1 MATKTTAA
9 RNDNIEVLLEQSC
22 KTVSGKSDLIFNIGN
37 DAENQLMLRIKS
49 NSGGGYFADS
59 WISIKTILD
68 TLTRLETGN
77 GFSSFALAELT
88 EGRSANTP
96 AFVAA
101 ALKALGILKPMEG
114 KQRRYELGDVEG
126 FLSKA
131 KQLQSGKLPQQT
143 SSGRKPATKAK
154 AKAKAAPKA
163 KAKAPRKSPAAS
175 RKGK

>member
-96 AFVAA
+96 
-101 ALKALGILKPMEG
+101 PTE
-114 KQRRYELGDVEG
+114 
-126 FLSKA
+126 S
-131 KQLQSGKLPQQT
+131 T
-143 SSGRKPATKAK
+143 
-154 AKAKAAPKA
+154 
-163 KAKAPRKSPAAS
+163 
-175 RKGK
+175 